1 MTKERYPAI
10 SDFSLAVILHAKPGA
25 AITPATVDAALA
37 DRPQFSLTADSYET
51 VIADLAKHHM
61 IEGDDNELTGL
72 ADNFARMW
80 RAFLAKQARGQ
91 P

>member
-1 MTKERYPAI
+1 MSTARYPAI
-10 SDFSLAVILHAKPGA
+10 NDFSLAVILHAQPGS

-37 DRPQFSLTADSYET
+37 GRPQFTLTADSYET

-72 ADNFARMW
+72 ADNFRRMW
-80 RAFLAKQARGQ
+80 LNYLAKEAG

>member
-1 MTKERYPAI
+1 MSTARYPAI
-10 SDFSLAVILHAKPGA
+10 NDFSLAVILHARPGA

-37 DRPQFSLTADSYET
+37 DRPQFTLTADTYET

-80 RAFLAKQARGQ
+80 RVYLAKQAG